1 MKILAADTST
11 SINTVAV
18 CDDGRVLAEIIV
30 ECGRSHSER
39 LIDTVD
45 WVLAE
50 AGLKIEDM
58 DALAISVGPGSFT
71 GVRVGVATWKGLAL
85 GARLPLTPVPTL
97 DAMTRLG
104 VFREGLVCP
113 LLDARMRE
121 VFGAVYRFT
130 NGRREKLTPDR
141 VCPVD
146 LLLDHIDTVCQ
157 QFVSVRQTVTNSL
170 SPFDKLWTNCGDAI
184 FLGNGAE
191 LYRERILERRPGAAF
206 ASAICSV
213 PRASAVAAEARALI
227 EQGVCTDAALVSPVY
242 LRKSQA
248 EMNRARREAAS

>member
-85 GARLPLTPVPTL
+85 GARLPLAPVPTL

-104 VFREGLVCP
+104 AFREGLLCP

-146 LLLDHIDTVCQ
+146 SLLDEID
-157 QFVSVRQTVTNSL
+157 
-170 SPFDKLWTNCGDAI
+170 GDAV

-206 ASAICSV
+206 APAICSV
-213 PRASAVAAEARALI
+213 PRASAVAAEAQALI

-248 EMNRARREAAS
+248 EINRARREAAS

>member
-85 GARLPLTPVPTL
+85 GARLPLAPVPTL

-104 VFREGLVCP
+104 AFREGLLCP

-146 LLLDHIDTVCQ
+146 SLLDEID
-157 QFVSVRQTVTNSL
+157 
-170 SPFDKLWTNCGDAI
+170 GDAV
-184 FLGNGAE
+184 FLGNGVE

-206 ASAICSV
+206 APAICSV

>member
-18 CDDGRVLAEIIV
+18 CNDGRVLAEIIV

-39 LIDTVD
+39 LINTVD

-85 GARLPLTPVPTL
+85 GARLPLVPVPTL

-104 VFREGLVCP
+104 AFREGLLCP

-146 LLLDHIDTVCQ
+146 SLLDDID
-157 QFVSVRQTVTNSL
+157 
-170 SPFDKLWTNCGDAI
+170 GDAI

-191 LYRERILERRPGAAF
+191 LYRERILERLPGAAF
-206 ASAICSV
+206 APAICSV
-213 PRASAVAAEARALI
+213 PRASAVAAEAQSLI

-248 EMNRARREAAS
+248 EINRARREAAS

>member
-18 CDDGRVLAEIIV
+18 CDDDRVLAEIIV

-45 WVLAE
+45 WVFAE

-85 GARLPLTPVPTL
+85 GARLPLVPVPTL
-97 DAMTRLG
+97 DAMARLG
-104 VFREGLVCP
+104 AFREALLCP

-130 NGRREKLTPDR
+130 DGRREKLTADR

-146 LLLDHIDTVCQ
+146 SLLDDID
-157 QFVSVRQTVTNSL
+157 
-170 SPFDKLWTNCGDAI
+170 GDAI

-191 LYRERILERRPGAAF
+191 LYRERILELRPGAAF
-206 ASAICSV
+206 APAICSV

-248 EMNRARREAAS
+248 EMNRAKREAASHSLSRFDKL

>member
-18 CDDGRVLAEIIV
+18 CDNDRVLAEIIV

-58 DALAISVGPGSFT
+58 DALAVSVGPGSFT

-85 GARLPLTPVPTL
+85 GARLPLAPVPTL

-104 VFREGLVCP
+104 AFREGLLCP

-130 NGRREKLTPDR
+130 NGRREKLTADR

-146 LLLDHIDTVCQ
+146 LLLDDIDTVCQ
-157 QFVSVRQTVTNSL
+157 QFVSVRQTVTT
-170 SPFDKLWTNCGDAI
+170 TNCGDAI

-206 ASAICSV
+206 APAICSV